1 MSSSRIERVEMPP
14 SLVLVL
20 SRQWSWCCADGFGA
34 WFAKWDVGELG
45 PCVSNGNLSA
55 SCGQIPKSHP
65 WHHPSSDE
73 MSDYSMCQSTLS
85 DVRHPRL
92 KKEEKRRRKGK
103 GGNLEGAF
111 AVTPRGL
118 GIQDPSWPPD
128 HRGRIAV
135 LIRRSSDAIGS
146 LARSSCDDK
155 VVWVGACDVV
165 IGHDRCVRVR
175 VTISGYR
182 RWLGLTSGGSQ
193 GEKDHPRCTGLWWL
207 GTRALRQD
215 EHEPR
220 FNPRYLCHCLAI
232 AGDARPT

>member
-1 MSSSRIERVEMPP
+1 MMT
-14 SLVLVL
+14 
-20 SRQWSWCCADGFGA
+20 Q
-34 WFAKWDVGELG
+34 
-45 PCVSNGNLSA
+45 
-55 SCGQIPKSHP
+55 GQIPKSHP

-73 MSDYSMCQSTLS
+73 MSDYSTCQSTLS

-103 GGNLEGAF
+103 GGNFEGVFTSITNGRAL

-165 IGHDRCVRVR
+165 IGHVHDRCVRVR

-193 GEKDHPRCTGLWWL
+193 GEKDHPRCTGKSISLTVSL
-207 GTRALRQD
+207 IAKLSLSFLVGPEEVNSNIHSTIPGRPYTDPGHRSLVARNTRTA
-215 EHEPR
+215 
-220 FNPRYLCHCLAI
+220 
-232 AGDARPT
+232 AGRA